1 MNSVETYLS
10 GFHSPY
16 SIFDKTRALSLYKP
30 RDAFA
35 HKGNYGHALLLA
47 GSYGKIGAA
56 VLAAKACLSAGAGLL
71 TTRLPACGYEI
82 MQTSLPES
90 MVSVDEDQ
98 FHLTSYPTNLKYSS
112 R

>member
-1 MNSVETYLS
+1 MKSVETYLS

-47 GSYGKIGAA
+47 GSYGKLELLFLLPKP
-56 VLAAKACLSAGAGLL
+56 VYRLAQD
-71 TTRLPACGYEI
+71 Y
-82 MQTSLPES
+82 
-90 MVSVDEDQ
+90 
-98 FHLTSYPTNLKYSS
+98 
-112 R
+112 